1 MKPMWRILILALAL
15 QLPAVAWAA
24 DVDLLEKK
32 NGELGELLKNA
43 QDTKDDATVLKG
55 IEGFVVSIIS
65 VGTEGIIPRDELQT
79 KIELILRRNRIK
91 VDDKILHGHLIIV
104 VEIFKGESA
113 SSYSIELK
121 LPGTVYY
128 PQKDRFVKLN
138 VDIWSTGT
146 RRRCGNHLMRNAVN
160 DSLVELTESLC
171 NQYLKQNQDTLSEAK
186 PAPNK

>member
-1 MKPMWRILILALAL
+1 MKTILHFLILALAL
-15 QLPAVAWAA
+15 QFPAVAWAA
-24 DVDLLEKK
+24 DVDLLNKK

-43 QDTKDDATVLKG
+43 QESKDDAIALKG

-65 VGTEGIIPRDELQT
+65 VGNEGIMPRDELQT

-91 VDDKILHGHLIIV
+91 VDDNILRGHLIVV

-113 SSYSIELK
+113 TSYSIELK
-121 LPGTVYY
+121 IPGTVYY

-146 RRRCGNHLMRNAVN
+146 RRRCGNHLLKSAIN

-171 NQYLKQNQDTLSEAK
+171 NQYLKQNPDSLPEEK
-186 PAPNK
+186 PAPKK